1 VVPVLYQQDPLTLD
15 FAAQSTA
22 PVHHDSDR
30 IPAEAR
36 DDANPYG
43 LIGRDNALLQL
54 ERALRRP
61 PAGVLINGLAGV
73 GKTTLAKGYL
83 KWLLDT
89 GGLSEPCIW
98 FSFNDIH
105 SGEYVINRLVAEVLG
120 TDALVLDLAQKIEK
134 LVQAL
139 RDRPV
144 LIVWDNFESVCGIP
158 GTEVQALLSPADRDQ
173 LRGLLYKLRGGKT
186 RIIITSR
193 GPEDWLAPI
202 YCFRLPLGG
211 IQGEERW
218 SYCEVVIRDLG
229 LSLNRDDPELIGLM
243 DLLDGHPLMMRV
255 LLLQLNQRSAAALAT
270 ELRDRFEHARGAE
283 NEEQSKLFATL
294 RFVED
299 AVPNAL
305 RALLV
310 PLALHE
316 RFTDADYLEAMA
328 KAAGSSYPREQID
341 QLLASLE
348 HAGLVQHHGQ
358 AVYAMHPAL
367 SGFLRSRIAL
377 QEAMHEPW
385 RRAFVEVMERLAN
398 HLAPKA
404 GSWTRADALSRSLPS
419 FCGTMTCTARR

>member
-1 VVPVLYQQDPLTLD
+1 
-15 FAAQSTA
+15 
-22 PVHHDSDR
+22 
-30 IPAEAR
+30 
-36 DDANPYG
+36 
-43 LIGRDNALLQL
+43 
-54 ERALRRP
+54 
-61 PAGVLINGLAGV
+61 
-73 GKTTLAKGYL
+73 
-83 KWLLDT
+83 
-89 GGLSEPCIW
+89 
-98 FSFNDIH
+98 
-105 SGEYVINRLVAEVLG
+105 
-120 TDALVLDLAQKIEK
+120 
-134 LVQAL
+134 
-139 RDRPV
+139 

-193 GPEDWLAPI
+193 GPEDWLAPT

-211 IQGEERW
+211 LQGEERW
-218 SYCEVVIRDLG
+218 SYCEAVIGDLG
-229 LSLNRDDPELIGLM
+229 LTLDRDDPELIGLM

-255 LLLQLNQRSAAALAT
+255 LLLQLNQHSAAALAT

-299 AVPNAL
+299 TVPNAL
-305 RALLV
+305 QALLV

-316 RFTDADYLEAMA
+316 RFTDADYLEAVA